1 MESDLDEYKR
11 LLRDL
16 DGLEARHGIDSP
28 TYRDAY
34 DMLDAAW
41 MRMTGVERREARRYA
56 AGLNEAEESRGQG
69 E

>member
-41 MRMTGVERREARRYA
+41 MREARRYA